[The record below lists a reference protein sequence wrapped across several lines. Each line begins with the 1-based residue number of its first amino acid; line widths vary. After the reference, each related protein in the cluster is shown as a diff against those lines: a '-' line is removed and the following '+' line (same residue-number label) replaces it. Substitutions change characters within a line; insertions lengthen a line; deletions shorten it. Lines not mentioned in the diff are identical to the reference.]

1 MGTIFQAN
9 MEQDFLTEV
18 AEEAVIGEDGGGWQ
32 ADDIRQPERGA
43 AAASGTQQTRNRDSG

>member
-1 MGTIFQAN
+1 